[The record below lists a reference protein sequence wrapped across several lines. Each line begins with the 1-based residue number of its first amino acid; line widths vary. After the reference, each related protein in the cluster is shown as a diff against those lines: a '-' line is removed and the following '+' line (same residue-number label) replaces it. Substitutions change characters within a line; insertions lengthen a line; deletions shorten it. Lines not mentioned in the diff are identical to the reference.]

1 MFAVKVEPKLA
12 SLRTPGDWAALSSSV
27 VGTMLKPSSV
37 KPDDYH
43 ALPGEEPV
51 ANPVV
56 GEAQVLTVEEPAVRV
71 VPPVREERRCCRGCL
86 ATACC
91 GLFICCAVIAGV
103 ALACVYG
110 ILNKPNVN
118 VKHNVVNARAGTIVA
133 NFHNANPYAVDVGK
147 LELVVWLKAGHKRA
161 LGRFEAREG
170 FTVGR
175 YSGAAVTLYNA
186 SAMDAGVVAKI
197 GERRGPGRSRRAGS
211 GRVACGPP
219 TLRCFRRRGGGRRA
233 PRARTTSSRSPT
245 RPARARRS

>member
-1 MFAVKVEPKLA
+1 MIMMPPTSPVRARERRL
-12 SLRTPGDWAALSSSV
+12 GSSV
-27 VGTMLKPSSV
+27 VGSSVGTMLKPSSV

-71 VPPVREERRCCRGCL
+71 VPPVRAERRCCRGCL

-91 GLFICCAVIAGV
+91 GLFICCAVVAGV

-161 LGRFEAREG
+161 LGRFEAREAV
-170 FTVGR
+170 TVGR
-175 YSGAAVTLYNA
+175 YSGVAVTLYNA

-197 GERRGPGRSRRAGS
+197 GEKCADEATAKLKVRGDATMARGGWR
-211 GRVACGPP
+211 
-219 TLRCFRRRGGGRRA
+219 RRRGVVSQWDRA
-233 PRARTTSSRSPT
+233 PCSLPGLT
-245 RPARARRS
+245 